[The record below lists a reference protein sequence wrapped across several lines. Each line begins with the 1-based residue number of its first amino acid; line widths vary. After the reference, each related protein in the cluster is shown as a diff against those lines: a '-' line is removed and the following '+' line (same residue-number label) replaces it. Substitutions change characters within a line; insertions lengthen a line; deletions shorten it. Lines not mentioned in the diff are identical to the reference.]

1 MSGWSRWR
9 VAAGWQDP
17 RGGRLPRQPQSPALP
32 EQMAPGVSAGALLT
46 LFSAGFGSRLPPAP
60 PRGCGTAIP
69 FVSDLRWLP
78 RGHGHPAPRGR
89 WLPATGAEGAGCAR
103 LGQQGG
109 YLMGAGWGRTR
120 AGQQCPASRVAILP
134 RDAVLGFWER
144 RQERRTSGGPR
155 SRRAPV
161 WLQCSSAAML
171 PIPKPITVVPG
182 LEGAHWITQGLGTT
196 CAPRVRMWNWKQ

>member
-1 MSGWSRWR
+1 MPGRSRWR

-46 LFSAGFGSRLPPAP
+46 LFSAWLGSRLPPAP

-69 FVSDLRWLP
+69 FASELRWLP

-103 LGQQGG
+103 LGREGG
-109 YLMGAGWGRTR
+109 YLMGAGCGRART
-120 AGQQCPASRVAILP
+120 GQQCPASRVAILP
-134 RDAVLGFWER
+134 RDAVLGFRER
-144 RQERRTSGGPR
+144 RQ
-155 SRRAPV
+155 
-161 WLQCSSAAML
+161 L
-171 PIPKPITVVPG
+171 PALEVPG
-182 LEGAHWITQGLGTT
+182 AGEPLYGFSVPLRPCCPFLSPSLWCLVWKVPAGSQRAL
-196 CAPRVRMWNWKQ
+196 APRVHRE